1 MARTVI
7 LLALA
12 GATLAFFA
20 IPALKANPRF
30 FSGQSGSININMIGY

>member
-1 MARTVI
+1 MPTRTLI

-20 IPALKANPRF
+20 IPALKANPRLF
-30 FSGQSGSININMIGY
+30 NGRSGSINVIGY